1 MKRFLV
7 VLVLCVCLCLSC
19 TPAFASDA
27 ETGEGTTADTPTVI
41 VNNGIEWPV
50 NVLTYYGSSQ
60 QPFSASSYNGLK
72 GVLLEFLGEWECIT
86 VQHSYVDSSGNSVTQ
101 VEVVPDYPWIA
112 SAVLLCLMVFCLF
125 RVGGALICKA

>member
-7 VLVLCVCLCLSC
+7 VLALCVCLCLC
-19 TPAFASDA
+19 CAPAFAADTEA
-27 ETGEGTTADTPTVI
+27 GEGATTDIPTVI
-41 VNNGIEWPV
+41 VNNEIEWPV

-60 QPFSASSYNGLK
+60 RPFSASSYSGLK
-72 GVLLEFLGEWECIT
+72 GVLLEFLGEWESVV
-86 VQHSYVDSSGNSVTQ
+86 VQHSYVDSNGNA
-101 VEVVPDYPWIA
+101 VVQTDVLPDYPWIA